1 MIDRAPAATLV
12 IFGATGDLT
21 RRLIAPALVHLMR
34 DGLLD
39 DGFKILGVAR
49 EMGDDAMLCDSLE
62 KFLRENGT
70 LEEEGDQHGWSA
82 LRHRISYRSGD
93 FANPA
98 LFSALTAELNGAVI
112 FYLATAPSF
121 FGPLVDALGDA
132 GLLDEAD
139 GFRRIAVEKPFGTDL
154 ASACALNARL
164 LGRAAETQIF
174 RVDHFLGKET
184 VQNIMVARFGNALTG
199 AVWNNRHIDHV
210 QITVAETVAVGS
222 RGAFYDATGALRDM
236 VANHLFQLLAMVAME
251 PPNRF
256 DAETIRDEKAR
267 VLKAVHP
274 VRPEDTVRG
283 RYAAGE
289 AGGQPVVDYRAEQNV
304 AADSR
309 TETFV
314 AAKVAIDTFRWAGVP
329 FYLRTGKA
337 LAARDSE
344 IVIRFRDVPAAPFEG
359 IEGERPANELVIQ
372 IQPREGLHLG
382 IVVKRPGPTLTTAS
396 VALDFCYA
404 EAFGLGR
411 PTGYETL
418 IYDLLIGDQTL
429 FQRADMVEACWTAVA
444 PLIEAWRQGEPEDY
458 AAGTTGP
465 AGSGALMARDGR
477 TWRAI
482 A

>member
-12 IFGATGDLT
+12 IFGATGDPT
-21 RRLIAPALVHLMR
+21 RRLLAPAPVHLMG

-39 DGFKILGVAR
+39 DGFKVLGVAR
-49 EMGDDAMLCDSLE
+49 EMGDDAMLCDRLE
-62 KFLRENGT
+62 NFLREDGA
-70 LEEEGDQHGWSA
+70 LEEEGDQRDWDA
-82 LRHRISYRSGD
+82 LRDRISYRSGD
-93 FANPA
+93 FADEA
-98 LFSALTAELNGAVI
+98 LFTALATELSGPVI

-121 FGPLVDALGDA
+121 FGPLVDALQDA

-139 GFRRIAVEKPFGTDL
+139 GFRKIAVEKPFGTDL
-154 ASACALNARL
+154 ASSCALNARL

-184 VQNIMVARFGNALTG
+184 VQNIMLARFGNALTE
-199 AVWNNRHIDHV
+199 AVWNNRYVDHV
-210 QITVAETVAVGS
+210 QITVAETVPVGS
-222 RGAFYDATGALRDM
+222 RGAFYDATGALCDM

-256 DAETIRDEKAR
+256 DAEAIRDEKAR

-283 RYAAGE
+283 RYVAGE
-289 AGGQPVVDYRAEQNV
+289 AGGKSVVDYRAEQNV
-304 AADSR
+304 AEDSR
-309 TETFV
+309 TETCV
-314 AAKVAIDTFRWAGVP
+314 AAKVAIDIWRWAGVP

-337 LAARDSE
+337 LTARESE
-344 IVIRFRDVPAAPFEG
+344 IVIGFRDAPATSFEG
-359 IEGERPANELVIQ
+359 VAGERPANELVIQ
-372 IQPREGLHLG
+372 IQPREGLHFG
-382 IVVKRPGPTLTTAS
+382 IVVKQPGPTLTTAS

-404 EAFGLGR
+404 ETFGFGR

-429 FQRADMVEACWTAVA
+429 FQRADMVEACWTAVV

-465 AGSGALMARDGR
+465 AGAAALMARGGR